1 MWQTDTVCVLRAPEL
16 CEGAIDT
23 EGLHALDLAP
33 QSSLRLC
40 VAHLAHNAQQT
51 LQLCVVEEAREDVTG
66 LCYGAHQ
73 AMQNAAVTHT
83 FSHQLSVRANQF
95 ASVLMLRASVV
106 YVDSIFLLSQLDK
119 EAGHLSLCA
128 LAVLTQQH
136 ARQCTDAMSVAFC
149 INDLMW
155 NVFVSVE
162 VVGHVSTLR
171 TPTSANVKTLIAC
184 AFASLHAVLD
194 CFAMDMPEMLSRAV
208 LFCVLCS
215 LVMLCSTFAPKSDRS
230 SCSVLLLCASVLFV
244 HVYPAV
250 ASVVSIVGLHARL
263 VYRTKSNKHSRLA
276 RKFAGIKAHI
286 NKQRKAKQIYST
298 KL

>member
-1 MWQTDTVCVLRAPEL
+1 MDCRRHERDALQDFALVTTYLPIVGLALRASL
-16 CEGAIDT
+16 
-23 EGLHALDLAP
+23 LVSALYW
-33 QSSLRLC
+33 SMY
-40 VAHLAHNAQQT
+40 T
-51 LQLCVVEEAREDVTG
+51 
-66 LCYGAHQ
+66 
-73 AMQNAAVTHT
+73 
-83 FSHQLSVRANQF
+83 VRMPF
-95 ASVLMLRASVV
+95 ASVLMLSASVV
-106 YVDSIFLLSQLDK
+106 YVDSIFMRSQLDK

-136 ARQCTDAMSVAFC
+136 ARQCTDAMSVALC

-155 NVFVSVE
+155 SVFASVE

-215 LVMLCSTFAPKSDRS
+215 LVMLCSPFAPKSDRS
-230 SCSVLLLCASVLFV
+230 SCSVLLLCAPVLFV